1 MVQAGVEGGK
11 AVAQVAAGTA
21 VGGPWGAILSALWA
35 LRHTLFKILVFLCL
49 LLLLFIVMIV
59 SLPSI
64 LMNAVFGLDGTAVDM
79 ENPVTLQE
87 SYNEMAGAVSDVV
100 DQGYNRAL
108 EKVEQIIQDGGYD
121 YDLSMEALINY
132 AQSSAG
138 YDVSYILAAYS
149 ASLQQQGTSEADMV
163 AKLEAVMDDMFPVTY
178 EEKQQERLLPVLPDT
193 MPSICDPFKP
203 LLDKICTIQIHSPNL
218 ATFIL
223 STDGYQ
229 KVIVT
234 SISADNIQIRD
245 KNSVVI
251 LNKRDIV
258 GIVES

>member
-1 MVQAGVEGGK
+1 MTLGEKISKLRQENNITQEQLASMFGVSRQAISKWE
-11 AVAQVAAGTA
+11 
-21 VGGPWGAILSALWA
+21 
-35 LRHTLFKILVFLCL
+35 
-49 LLLLFIVMIV
+49 
-59 SLPSI
+59 
-64 LMNAVFGLDGTAVDM
+64 
-79 ENPVTLQE
+79 
-87 SYNEMAGAVSDVV
+87 SDVAYPETDKLLKMSEMFKCSLDYLLRDRETTQIPQNKTSV
-100 DQGYNRAL
+100 VQSIDYSSFIGAWCNIDLKNWDSGYYMAA
-108 EKVEQIIQDGGYD
+108 IIGQD
-121 YDLSMEALINY
+121 N
-132 AQSSAG
+132 Q
-138 YDVSYILAAYS
+138 YIYFYQTDRSKNLKYGIV
-149 ASLQQQGTSEADMV
+149 LKQHIDTV
-163 AKLEAVMDDMFPVTY
+163 TKLELGIK
-178 EEKQQERLLPVLPDT
+178 KQNLLPVLPDT

>member
-1 MVQAGVEGGK
+1 MTLGEKISKLRKENNITQEQLASMFGVSRQAISKWE
-11 AVAQVAAGTA
+11 
-21 VGGPWGAILSALWA
+21 
-35 LRHTLFKILVFLCL
+35 
-49 LLLLFIVMIV
+49 
-59 SLPSI
+59 
-64 LMNAVFGLDGTAVDM
+64 
-79 ENPVTLQE
+79 
-87 SYNEMAGAVSDVV
+87 SDVAYPETDKLLKMSEMFKCSLDYLLRDRETTQIPQNKTSV
-100 DQGYNRAL
+100 VQSIDYSSFIGAWCNIDLKNWDSGYYMAA
-108 EKVEQIIQDGGYD
+108 IIGQD
-121 YDLSMEALINY
+121 N
-132 AQSSAG
+132 Q
-138 YDVSYILAAYS
+138 YIYFYQTDRSKNLKYGIV
-149 ASLQQQGTSEADMV
+149 LKQHIDTV
-163 AKLEAVMDDMFPVTY
+163 TKLELGIK
-178 EEKQQERLLPVLPDT
+178 KQNLLPVLPDT

>member
-1 MVQAGVEGGK
+1 MTLGEKISKLRKENNITQEQLASMFGVSRQAISKWE
-11 AVAQVAAGTA
+11 
-21 VGGPWGAILSALWA
+21 
-35 LRHTLFKILVFLCL
+35 
-49 LLLLFIVMIV
+49 
-59 SLPSI
+59 
-64 LMNAVFGLDGTAVDM
+64 
-79 ENPVTLQE
+79 
-87 SYNEMAGAVSDVV
+87 SDVAYPETDKLLKMSEMFKCSLDYLLRDRETTQIPQNKTSV
-100 DQGYNRAL
+100 VQSIDYSSFIGAWCNIDLKNWDSGYYMAA
-108 EKVEQIIQDGGYD
+108 IIGQD
-121 YDLSMEALINY
+121 N
-132 AQSSAG
+132 Q
-138 YDVSYILAAYS
+138 YIYFYQTDRSKNLKYGIV
-149 ASLQQQGTSEADMV
+149 LKQHIDTV
-163 AKLEAVMDDMFPVTY
+163 TKLELGIK
-178 EEKQQERLLPVLPDT
+178 KQNLLPVLPDT

-234 SISADNIQIRD
+234 SISADNIQIKD

>member
-1 MVQAGVEGGK
+1 MTLGEKISKLRKENNITQEQLASMFGVSRQAISKWE
-11 AVAQVAAGTA
+11 
-21 VGGPWGAILSALWA
+21 
-35 LRHTLFKILVFLCL
+35 
-49 LLLLFIVMIV
+49 
-59 SLPSI
+59 
-64 LMNAVFGLDGTAVDM
+64 
-79 ENPVTLQE
+79 
-87 SYNEMAGAVSDVV
+87 SDVAYPETDKLLKMSEMFKCSLDYLLRDRETTQIPQNKTSV
-100 DQGYNRAL
+100 VQSIDYSSFIGAWCNIDLKNWDSGYYMAA
-108 EKVEQIIQDGGYD
+108 IIGQD
-121 YDLSMEALINY
+121 N
-132 AQSSAG
+132 Q
-138 YDVSYILAAYS
+138 YIYFYQTDRSKNLKYGIV
-149 ASLQQQGTSEADMV
+149 LKQHIDTV
-163 AKLEAVMDDMFPVTY
+163 TKLELGIKK
-178 EEKQQERLLPVLPDT
+178 ENLLPVLPDT

-234 SISADNIQIRD
+234 SISADNIQIKD

>member
-1 MVQAGVEGGK
+1 MTLGEKISKLRKENNITQEQLASMFGVSRQAISKWE
-11 AVAQVAAGTA
+11 
-21 VGGPWGAILSALWA
+21 
-35 LRHTLFKILVFLCL
+35 
-49 LLLLFIVMIV
+49 
-59 SLPSI
+59 
-64 LMNAVFGLDGTAVDM
+64 
-79 ENPVTLQE
+79 
-87 SYNEMAGAVSDVV
+87 SDVAYPETDKLLKMSEMFKCSLDYLLRDRETTQIPQNKTSV
-100 DQGYNRAL
+100 VQSIDYSSFIGAWCNIDLKNWDSGYYMAA
-108 EKVEQIIQDGGYD
+108 IIGQD
-121 YDLSMEALINY
+121 N
-132 AQSSAG
+132 Q
-138 YDVSYILAAYS
+138 YIYFYQTDRSKNLKYGIV
-149 ASLQQQGTSEADMV
+149 LKQHIDTV
-163 AKLEAVMDDMFPVTY
+163 TKLELGIK
-178 EEKQQERLLPVLPDT
+178 KQNLLPVLPDT

-203 LLDKICTIQIHSPNL
+203 LLDKIWTIQIHSPNL